1 MTLKCVHFIINFVFY
16 IILAAIIIHSLNHLM
31 NAPTAFEEYEVE
43 MDASLPSFTLCPFYD
58 PDRDFGPGSAFDKVE
73 SFEQAMIAIE
83 RAKRNYTVFM
93 MLGKPFKP
101 Q

>member
-1 MTLKCVHFIINFVFY
+1 
-16 IILAAIIIHSLNHLM
+16 M

-43 MDASLPSFTLCPFYD
+43 MDANLPSFTLCPFFD
-58 PDRDFGPGSAFDKVE
+58 PGSPFNKVE
-73 SFEQAMIAIE
+73 SFEQAMMAIE
-83 RAKRNYTVFM
+83 RARRNYTVSM